1 MAKLPH
7 DTTDYG
13 VRNKKISERVSIIG
27 RDSPTNLL
35 ANTVKESLKKTIYK
49 DGASG
54 DAVVVKALDTAMS
67 NFYNTN
73 PVLKNA
79 DKAKEHQLYRCVVV
93 NDPSCQGMPM
103 IEGPEDNVADLPGST
118 MVFTVAPNVS
128 VASGNLVRVR
138 FNNRNTSHL
147 TIAGKIEKLLDA
159 GQNWKLLSG
168 WCDPSAPK
176 GKGKT
181 APGTQSTTVLRCAPA
196 PKKSKVPIVPARR
209 PPAGAK
215 NLVLPTNPI
224 SSKTIKTAADL
235 PVFTSRFGTRKA
247 PTPGASSQHG
257 GIDLVAPLGDKIYA
271 ALDGIVAAKA
281 QDGTGA
287 VGYGWYVVI
296 KHVAYKSTTPDNIFY
311 TLYGHLDPAVLK
323 TFPTSFKAGQKIK
336 AGALL
341 GRSWNT
347 GTTTGPHLHFSL
359 IWDHKSGWE
368 PGQVAE
374 FGAIADPWSDFFNNK
389 FEKL

>member
-1 MAKLPH
+1 MAKLPF
-7 DTTDYG
+7 DTTDYS
-13 VRNKKISERVSIIG
+13 VRNKKISDRTSIIG
-27 RDSPTNLL
+27 RDTPTNLL
-35 ANTVKESLKKTIYK
+35 ANTIKDSLKKVIYK
-49 DGASG
+49 DG
-54 DAVVVKALDTAMS
+54 DAAEAIVVKVLDTKASM
-67 NFYNTN
+67 FYHTSPTLRN
-73 PVLKNA
+73 P
-79 DKAKEHQLYRCVVV
+79 AKSTKYKLFRCAII
-93 NDPSCQGMPM
+93 NDPSCQVMPS
-103 IEGPEDNVADLPGST
+103 IEGPNDTVADLPGST
-118 MVFTVAPNVS
+118 MVFTAGPGIPS
-128 VASGNLVRVR
+128 IEPGNLVRVR
-138 FNNRNTSHL
+138 FNDRNTSYL
-147 TIAGKIEKLLDA
+147 GLAGKIEEVIDDTE
-159 GQNWKLLSG
+159 NWGLISPNCGAVKT
-168 WCDPSAPK
+168 
-176 GKGKT
+176 GKGK
-181 APGTQSTTVLRCAPA
+181 QSTTVAKCQAA
-196 PKKSKVPIVPARR
+196 SGGKTKKEVNATR

-215 NLVLPTNPI
+215 NLVLPTSPI

-257 GIDLVAPLGDKIYA
+257 GIDLVAPLGDKIFA

-281 QDGTGA
+281 QGGTGA
-287 VGYGWYVVI
+287 IGYGWYVVI
-296 KHVAYKSTTPDNIFY
+296 KHIAYKSTTPDNIFY

-336 AGALL
+336 AGAFL